1 MNIKKLTEGILII
14 LSNYQKVIK
23 NLLYFLIY
31 IIFIIGSSTVITLP
45 LWYAAT
51 KHSKGYTIIVILV
64 IVILTGLSIIRQLR
78 QCAITKQKL
87 GMGLSEIILIPF
99 KKIAVFIF
107 FTIWLYGI
115 IFIYSRGLLLIA
127 VPLTVI
133 YIFTLGYFIF
143 IYRKMNAKN
152 YT

>member
-31 IIFIIGSSTVITLP
+31 TIFIIGSSTVIILP

-78 QCAITKQKL
+78 QWVITKQKL

-99 KKIAVFIF
+99 ILQHCIVMA
-107 FTIWLYGI
+107 
-115 IFIYSRGLLLIA
+115 
-127 VPLTVI
+127 
-133 YIFTLGYFIF
+133 
-143 IYRKMNAKN
+143 M
-152 YT
+152 